1 MSYPIPRT
9 PKSDYHLTGVP
20 NLHRSLQRL
29 QHNSSL
35 SIRVAG
41 AINPGWL
48 LPARLSYGA
57 ARFCQVGARFWALA
71 ARFCRREAAKWAC
84 RRVPT
89 QRVFDHPTPSSSSS
103 SSSSQPLSKSSS
115 YFHHSGHVAATYA
128 TTNEAW

>member
-41 AINPGWL
+41 AINPGWQLAFPTRQPAFARWELAFGRGQLAFAGGRPLNGHVGL
-48 LPARLSYGA
+48 LPAIQGKNHL
-57 ARFCQVGARFWALA
+57 
-71 ARFCRREAAKWAC
+71 KM
-84 RRVPT
+84 
-89 QRVFDHPTPSSSSS
+89 
-103 SSSSQPLSKSSS
+103 
-115 YFHHSGHVAATYA
+115 
-128 TTNEAW
+128 